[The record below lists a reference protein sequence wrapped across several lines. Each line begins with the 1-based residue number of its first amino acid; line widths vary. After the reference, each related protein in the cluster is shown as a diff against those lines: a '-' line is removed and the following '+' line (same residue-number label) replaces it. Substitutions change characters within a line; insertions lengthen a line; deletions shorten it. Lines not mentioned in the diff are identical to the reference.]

1 MLRAADPA
9 AYINFRKVISMGK
22 AIDILLY
29 VALSEEFD
37 VVIDMLGSD
46 FKSQEQV
53 GVALTGF
60 FGNIDSPVL
69 NRSFEV
75 AVFPAGKMGNTRSAS
90 LTSALIEKLNPA
102 NIVVLGIAGLI
113 LPSNSGH
120 AAK

>member
-1 MLRAADPA
+1 
-9 AYINFRKVISMGK
+9 MGK

-69 NRSFEV
+69 TRSFEV

-102 NIVVLGIAGLI
+102 NIVVLGIA
-113 LPSNSGH
+113 
-120 AAK
+120 

>member
-46 FKSQEQV
+46 FESQEQV

-90 LTSALIEKLNPA
+90 
-102 NIVVLGIAGLI
+102 
-113 LPSNSGH
+113 
-120 AAK
+120 